1 MADEHMPC
9 PHERDRASLHV
20 NENTSLQAGVRRRE
34 VWSWAMYDFA
44 NSGYTTVVITA
55 VFNTY
60 FVSAVA
66 GGAPWAT
73 LAWTAALA
81 VSYLI
86 IMVTGP
92 VIGAYADAHAA
103 KKKLLA
109 ITTVGCVV
117 CTAALALVEPG
128 DLWLAVVFIV
138 LSNAF
143 FGAGENLIAA
153 FLPEIAQGEAM
164 GRVSGWGW
172 SLGYMGGLVSL
183 GCSLAYVSWAQSAGL
198 PASDFVPVTM
208 LITAAL
214 FALASVP
221 AFVYL
226 RERVPSAT
234 EIHAAAQ
241 HVFATLWRTLCDAS
255 SRTDLRR
262 FLLCLVFYQAGIQAV
277 VALAAIYAQQAMGFT
292 TQDTIALILVVN
304 VTAAIGALSFGQ
316 VQDRLGHVRTL
327 VLTLLGWL
335 TAIALAWAAQS
346 TVTFWLAANV
356 VGLSLGASQSAGRAL
371 VGYLSPPARSA
382 EFFGLWGF
390 AVKLSAVLGPLTYG
404 LVTWIS
410 AGDHRLALLITG
422 VYFVAGI
429 AIALRIDARR
439 GRLAALA

>member
-1 MADEHMPC
+1 MPC
-9 PHERDRASLHV
+9 PNEPDRASLQV
-20 NENTSLQAGVRRRE
+20 NENTSLQSGVQRRE

-55 VFNTY
+55 VFNAY

-172 SLGYMGGLVSL
+172 SLGYVGGLVSL

-208 LITAAL
+208 FITAAL
-214 FALASVP
+214 FALASLP
-221 AFVYL
+221 AFVFL
-226 RERVPSAT
+226 RERAQNAT
-234 EIHAAAQ
+234 ATYAGAR
-241 HVFATLWRTLCDAS
+241 HVFGTLCRTLRDAS

-304 VTAAIGALSFGQ
+304 VTAAIGALLFGQ

-404 LVTWIS
+404 VVTWIS

-422 VYFVAGI
+422 AYFVAGI

>member
-1 MADEHMPC
+1 
-9 PHERDRASLHV
+9 
-20 NENTSLQAGVRRRE
+20 
-34 VWSWAMYDFA
+34 
-44 NSGYTTVVITA
+44 
-55 VFNTY
+55 
-60 FVSAVA
+60 
-66 GGAPWAT
+66 
-73 LAWTAALA
+73 
-81 VSYLI
+81 
-86 IMVTGP
+86 P
-92 VIGAYADAHAA
+92 VIGAHADAHAA

-109 ITTVGCVV
+109 ITTVGCVA
-117 CTAALALVEPG
+117 CTAALALVGPG

-172 SLGYMGGLVSL
+172 SLGYVGGLVSL
-183 GCSLAYVSWAQSAGL
+183 GSSLAYVSWAQSAGL
-198 PASDFVPVTM
+198 PASHFVPITM

-221 AFVYL
+221 AFVFL
-226 RERVPSAT
+226 RERAQAT
-234 EIHAAAQ
+234 TATRAVAR
-241 HVFATLWRTLCDAS
+241 HVFLTLWRTLRDAA

-277 VALAAIYAQQAMGFT
+277 VALAAIYAQEAMSFT

-304 VTAAIGALSFGQ
+304 VTAAIGAFSFGQ

-335 TAIALAWAAQS
+335 AAIALAWAAQS
-346 TVTFWLAANV
+346 ITMFWLAANV

-422 VYFVAGI
+422 VYFVVGI
-429 AIALRIDARR
+429 AIAIRIDVPR
-439 GRLAALA
+439 GRRAALA